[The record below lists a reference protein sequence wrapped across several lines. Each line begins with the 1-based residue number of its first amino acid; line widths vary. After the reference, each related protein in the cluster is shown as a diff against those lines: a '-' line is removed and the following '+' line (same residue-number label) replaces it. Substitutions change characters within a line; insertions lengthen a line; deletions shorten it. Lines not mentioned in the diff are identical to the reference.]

1 MESDQNVIEMYCEIV
16 TFAAAHV
23 DSPDQLADVLSSDGA
38 KSGTFWP
45 LEIALRR
52 LAGQDV
58 RAPIEVMEVADDILE
73 EIENLRDAL
82 GDMAKG
88 QAEPAS
94 LKQSLTRDL
103 PRLATRARRLAGQP
117 STP

>member
-23 DSPDQLADVLSSDGA
+23 DSPDQLADVLSIDGA

-58 RAPIEVMEVADDILE
+58 RAPIEVMEVADDIRE
-73 EIENLRDAL
+73 QIENLRA
-82 GDMAKG
+82 MAKG

-94 LKQSLTRDL
+94 LEQSLAHDL
-103 PRLATRARRLAGQP
+103 PRLADRARRLAGQP